1 MISPFRE
8 DPVATT
14 LEPKKPMRDTLEW
27 LVRRSGVQLP
37 RPVFGSPHSSDER
50 FGLRSTEAI
59 PETIQKIPIS
69 TLIVV
74 AVITFTAIHFL
85 REVVLPL
92 VLAIMLSFILR
103 GPVRWMRRQ
112 GIRLSIAAGL
122 VVLLSMSALVASTV
136 LLAGPA
142 RSWVTRLPTEIPT
155 IQLKLRRLT
164 APLGRLDSMAVQV
177 QSLVSGGAAP
187 VADAG
192 ATPTPP
198 VTAVAVQQSSGLLR
212 KILGNA
218 TSVLI
223 TIFSVMLLTFLL
235 LASGD
240 LFLRKLSKVLPVD
253 VEATTP
259 YNVSEAVEAAIATY
273 LRTVIMI
280 NAGLGLATWGVLSI
294 IGVPNAGLWG
304 TVAGLLNFIPYFG
317 AFATLILLSG
327 VALTVFDTLGAILLV
342 PAAFGV
348 LNIIE
353 SHGVTPLLM
362 GRQLPL
368 NPVALV
374 VGVIFWNFLWGVP
387 GAILAV
393 PLMVT
398 AKIVC
403 DAIPPLSHIAEFLG
417 S

>member
-1 MISPFRE
+1 
-8 DPVATT
+8 
-14 LEPKKPMRDTLEW
+14 MRNTIEW
-27 LVRRSGVQLP
+27 LVRRSGVPLP
-37 RPVFGSPHSSDER
+37 APVFATAESDR
-50 FGLRSTEAI
+50 LIGRRSTD
-59 PETIQKIPIS
+59 ETANSIPIATFVVVS
-69 TLIVV
+69 VV
-74 AVITFTAIHFL
+74 AFTAIHFL

-103 GPVRWMRRQ
+103 GPVRWLRRR
-112 GIRLSIAAGL
+112 GLPLAFASVVVVMLSL
-122 VVLLSMSALVASTV
+122 SALVASTV
-136 LLAGPA
+136 LLIGPA
-142 RSWVTRLPTEIPT
+142 RSWVTRLPAEIPA
-155 IQLKLRRLT
+155 IEIKLRRLT
-164 APLGRLDSMAVQV
+164 APLGRLDSMAVKV
-177 QSLVSGGAAP
+177 ESIVSGNAAPAVEGGSSTTAP
-187 VADAG
+187 VA
-192 ATPTPP
+192 
-198 VTAVAVQQSSGLLR
+198 AVAMQQSSRLLPL
-212 KILGNA
+212 ILGNA
-218 TSVLI
+218 TSILI
-223 TIFSVMLLTFLL
+223 SIFTVMLLTFLL

-253 VEATTP
+253 VEAATP

-280 NAGLGLATWGVLSI
+280 NAGLGVATWGVLSI

-327 VALTVFDTLGAILLV
+327 VALTVFDTVGAILLV
-342 PAAFGV
+342 PAAFGA

-353 SHGVTPLLM
+353 SHGVTPMLM
-362 GRQLPL
+362 GSQLPL

-374 VGVIFWNFLWGVP
+374 VGVLFWNFLWGVP

-403 DAIPPLSHIAEFLG
+403 DAIPSLSHVAEFLG